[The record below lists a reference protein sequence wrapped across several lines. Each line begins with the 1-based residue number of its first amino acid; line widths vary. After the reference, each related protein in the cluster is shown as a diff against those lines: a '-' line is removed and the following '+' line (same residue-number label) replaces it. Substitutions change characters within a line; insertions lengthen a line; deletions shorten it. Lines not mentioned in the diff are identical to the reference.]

1 MSEDSKNKVRYCA
14 MENCTVRM
22 SSCEKDRHVLCPTH
36 TGWQCKWDVRCNV
49 CQDWPDTLMR
59 EYVKLTEGK
68 ARKKAYKDKQK
79 ALKAANE
86 PADER
91 HAHLLSPSSSS
102 AASVVG
108 EPVPVV
114 FDRPVIDNVNKLID
128 SGVGN
133 SNKDLIA
140 CTPSVNPPAVGVL
153 DQLGQGPVVP
163 CGDNSLALKGSL
175 DPRPL
180 MVAGEPPSHTG
191 QPPQALTTPHSGD
204 VGRTPA
210 TARSVRSGSL
220 KLTPGAYSTLM
231 AVLDDHEEESRED
244 KMHRMLQTLMDNDPK
259 FKGSLRGS
267 GRSEKS
273 VKTAGSSRIGSSVKS
288 AVPRR
293 QSSLTR
299 EPLGVVPLPGCST
312 ESPNRLELTREWA
325 KMVQTGGVTVKE
337 GTSCYYKD
345 SQGVAQFVKPPTDSR
360 QGGGV

>member
-1 MSEDSKNKVRYCA
+1 MY
-14 MENCTVRM
+14 
-22 SSCEKDRHVLCPTH
+22 P
-36 TGWQCKWDVRCNV
+36 QCK
-49 CQDWPDTLMR
+49 
-59 EYVKLTEGK
+59 
-68 ARKKAYKDKQK
+68 
-79 ALKAANE
+79 
-86 PADER
+86 
-91 HAHLLSPSSSS
+91 
-102 AASVVG
+102 
-108 EPVPVV
+108 
-114 FDRPVIDNVNKLID
+114 
-128 SGVGN
+128 
-133 SNKDLIA
+133 
-140 CTPSVNPPAVGVL
+140 PPTVGVL
-153 DQLGQGPVVP
+153 EQLGQGPVVP

-231 AVLDDHEEESRED
+231 AVLDDHEEESREA
-244 KMHRMLQTLMDNDPK
+244 KMHRMLQALMDADPK
-259 FKGSLRGS
+259 FKGSLGGS

-273 VKTAGSSRIGSSVKS
+273 FKTAGSSRIGNSDKS

-299 EPLGVVPLPGCST
+299 EPLGIIPLPGCSN

-337 GTSCYYKD
+337 GTSCFYKD
-345 SQGVAQFVKPPTDSR
+345 SQGVPQFVKPPTDSR